1 MDRNVKNSLVSVII
15 PTYNRAELLNR
26 AILSVLKQTY
36 EDFELIIVDDCST
49 DNTERFVK
57 IFFLKKGYRDGLLGF
72 MVAYISAL
80 YQILSYA
87 KYWEMKKQS
96 IGGETSEI

>member
-1 MDRNVKNSLVSVII
+1 MN
-15 PTYNRAELLNR
+15 LLIALRR
-26 AILSVLKQTY
+26 AI
-36 EDFELIIVDDCST
+36 
-49 DNTERFVK
+49 ERFVK
-57 IFFLKKGYRDGLLGF
+57 AFLSKKGYRDGFLGF

-96 IGGETSEI
+96 IGGETSRK